1 MAERKNVKVKR
12 YSKEETVTI
21 KANVTLKKDEYEKY
35 KSGKTK
41 SNKGLRG
48 DDGKL
53 SSIPDFEEIQED
65 ENYYAEDSRMDV
77 RTRDR
82 SLKEVIIEEVVAP
95 ALGIAAEKVTEEIVD
110 AAVMAIDYVWK
121 NAVVPVAKK
130 GAKAVSSKAKEI
142 KENHHERKQKK
153 QEVVTSKQIIIVK
166 KRRNTNTMITFADIK
181 KEEVDMILQNMRNAA
196 MYIAAG
202 IRELTNTLVVDS
214 ENPEKAIE
222 LQNNIARLS
231 SDEAISVI
239 NFMLEDKNRELLDEA
254 SRRLF
259 EEFRNRNLIIDDKVV
274 PISNYIS
281 GSICNR

>member
-166 KRRNTNTMITFADIK
+166 KRTKTTEKTVRHTP
-181 KEEVDMILQNMRNAA
+181 EEVDMILQNMRNAA